1 MAVKKTKKRGKS
13 ADEMD
18 DSVGFVEESPMPSN
32 DFNGS
37 DEVEFDE
44 SKIAETGDDD
54 TATYTMGDIQVAG
67 AGDSDDDEEFKKA
80 SKAIAKDSD
89 QDEEEDED
97 WSAEDFSFDDKD
109 DFLAME
115 DYDLD
120 NPEDDNY

>member
-13 ADEMD
+13 ADDMEE
-18 DSVGFVEESPMPSN
+18 SVGFVDEAPMPSN
-32 DFNGS
+32 DFAGS
-37 DEVEFDE
+37 EEVEFDE
-44 SKIAETGDDD
+44 SKITEAGEDD